1 MMSCFN
7 SSYPGEANEAI
18 DLYKNAIEILGNS
31 TDMAPDDQVMEKMRI
46 ELAELLHVVGR

>member
-1 MMSCFN
+1 M
-7 SSYPGEANEAI
+7 NEAI

-31 TDMAPDDQVMEKMRI
+31 ADMAFDDQGMEKMRV